1 MRKYKKCNT
10 GGKIGFQDVAGLA
23 SAFVNPISA
32 IPSAL
37 NLIGKLTYNPASYT
51 PAKMN
56 ESPMGYAYGGDM
68 KQQLNI
74 LPDVDKPLGDH
85 AVEVQGN
92 PGIDTNYRNID
103 GQNIALTQ
111 GEIVREDSDGSAYVW
126 SNNPKMK
133 HVSGET
139 FAKAMKPV
147 ENKIAKIKRRIEK
160 DPTDHIAANTLG
172 HLEQIIEQNKNEEEM
187 LRQAKGSPT
196 AQAFNKGGYIKAN
209 DGITKLQEK
218 KPIYVSQEFD
228 PVDLYS
234 GSMIPNEAIDSLISG
249 RLAKFN
255 EDPARSALTIL
266 PGALRSRTQLTPD
279 SVTTPSIV
287 SPKIASPS
295 QRVSNSPFSG
305 TPQNFLKDNP
315 SPLTSVTG
323 VGLPDLNQSL
333 STFEDKAFLGAKGLE
348 TVGRIANALQK
359 PKQYDTRRYN
369 VDRIKYNPNRVLDRN
384 EANYQ
389 GAQFDINTGNTNTDR
404 ILRNNLYGQKLQADR
419 DVYREYD
426 QMQRQ
431 SDLQVDQ
438 YNAQAMANV
447 DNINEQIKGRQ
458 QQARDAA
465 LTSIGNMAS
474 IFQQAGGAKA
484 HNKITLATLNSL
496 SKRYGID
503 VPNLMLMIEGQGDTN
518 KDVVNYK
525 GK

>member
-1 MRKYKKCNT
+1 MKKYKKCNT
-10 GGKIGFQDVAGLA
+10 GGKVGFQDVAGLA

-37 NLIGKLTYNPASYT
+37 NLIGKLAYNPASYT

-68 KQQLNI
+68 KQQLNM
-74 LPDVDKPLGDH
+74 LPDVDKALGEH
-85 AVEVQGN
+85 AVEVQGKS
-92 PGIDTNYRNID
+92 GIDTNYRNID
-103 GQNIALTQ
+103 GQNVALTK

-133 HVSGET
+133 HSSGET

-147 ENKIAKIKRRIEK
+147 ENKVAKMKRRIEK
-160 DPTDHIAANTLG
+160 DPTDHIASTTLG

-187 LRQAKGSPT
+187 LRQAKGSPN
-196 AQAFNKGGYIKAN
+196 AQAYNKGGYIKAI
-209 DGITKLQEK
+209 DG
-218 KPIYVSQEFD
+218 YD
-228 PVDLYS
+228 P
-234 GSMIPNEAIDSLISG
+234 MIPDIAMDSLISG
-249 RLAKFN
+249 RLARFN
-255 EDPARSALTIL
+255 EDPARAALATL
-266 PGALRSRTQLTPD
+266 PGALRSRTQLTPQG
-279 SVTTPSIV
+279 VTTPSIAF
-287 SPKIASPS
+287 PKIASPS

-323 VGLPDLNQSL
+323 VGLPNLNDSL

-348 TVGRIANALQK
+348 TIGRVANALQR
-359 PKQYDTRRYN
+359 PKQYDTRKYN
-369 VDRIKYNPNRVLDRN
+369 VDKIKYNPNRVLDRN

-389 GAQFDINTGNTNTDR
+389 GSQFDINTGNANTDR

-438 YNAQAMANV
+438 YNAQAMMNV
-447 DNINEQIKGRQ
+447 DNINEQIQGRQ

-503 VPNLMLMIEGQGDTN
+503 VPNLMLMMEGQGDVN
-518 KDVVNYK
+518 KGVVNYK